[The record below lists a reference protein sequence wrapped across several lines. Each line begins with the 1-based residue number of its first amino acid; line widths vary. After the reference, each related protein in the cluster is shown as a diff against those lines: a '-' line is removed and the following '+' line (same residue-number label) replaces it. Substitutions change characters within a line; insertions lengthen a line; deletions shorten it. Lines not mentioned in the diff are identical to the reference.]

1 MALDGIRWHMCRS
14 FSKILITRW
23 QESFLGSAYNTRT
36 NVGRIVAKPW
46 KKVDEETKSVLREI
60 DWNDV
65 IPRILVLT
73 RAEMYKK
80 RSYGLYP
87 LSWKIPEDYVNEAIA
102 LFLVGKR
109 VWKHK
114 EVPFLHFL
122 HGSVTSLISHDVEKS
137 YKYLTRVRSSDEESI
152 RQELSTSPRA
162 VEEDVVTEEL
172 LKQLRKVLEEDFVC
186 IAIVE
191 LVITSGVSKP
201 RELAEELEVPISE
214 IYNAKKRFRRILLE
228 VKEELSA
235 EKPASKERL

>member
-1 MALDGIRWHMCRS
+1 M
-14 FSKILITRW
+14 
-23 QESFLGSAYNTRT
+23 
-36 NVGRIVAKPW
+36 AKPW

-87 LSWKIPEDYVNEAIA
+87 LSWKIPEDYVNEAIT

-137 YKYLTRVRSSDEESI
+137 YKYLMRVR
-152 RQELSTSPRA
+152 
-162 VEEDVVTEEL
+162 
-172 LKQLRKVLEEDFVC
+172 
-186 IAIVE
+186 
-191 LVITSGVSKP
+191 
-201 RELAEELEVPISE
+201 
-214 IYNAKKRFRRILLE
+214 
-228 VKEELSA
+228 
-235 EKPASKERL
+235 